1 VVSKQQQTIVQ
12 QVEIGGIGLHSG
24 LPVQVTLCPAEPD
37 QGRTVWVQWHDGM
50 EVIPAHISAVQAT
63 QLSTELAGN
72 QARVRTIEH
81 LLSALWGAG
90 VDNVQIRI
98 KSDQPMVEIPIL
110 DGSALP
116 WLDSIETLGQNR
128 LQNPGKV
135 VTTPVEVHH
144 QGSFVVA
151 MPSPHLQFTYGIE
164 FADCP
169 IGRQWCSWLPEH
181 IPFREA
187 IAPARTF
194 TLAKY
199 IEPMRAQG
207 LIKGGSL
214 ENAIVC
220 DDKTWLNPPLRFADE
235 PCRHKLLD
243 LIGDLSLLGHIP
255 QAHYIAYKASHH
267 LHCQLAKQLLLL

>member
-1 VVSKQQQTIVQ
+1 MAKLLQQTIAR
-12 QVEIGGIGLHSG
+12 EITIEGVGLHSG
-24 LPVQVTLCPAEPD
+24 LPVQVTLSPAGPD
-37 QGRTVWVQWHDGM
+37 RGRSLRVQFCQAE
-50 EVIPAHISAVQAT
+50 EVIPAHVSAVRAT
-63 QLSTELAGN
+63 QLSTELAGT

-81 LLSALWGAG
+81 LLSALWGMG
-90 VDNVQIRI
+90 IDNVQINI
-98 KSDQPMVEIPIL
+98 KTDQPTVEIPIL

-116 WLDSIETLGQNR
+116 WVQAIESMPQDQPKQLPPALTSA
-128 LQNPGKV
+128 
-135 VTTPVEVHH
+135 VEIHD

-151 MPSPHLQFTYGIE
+151 VPSPHLQFTYGIE

-169 IGRQWCSWLPEH
+169 IDRQWCSWMPAQV
-181 IPFREA
+181 PFSQA

-199 IEPMRAQG
+199 IEPLRAQG

-220 DDKTWLNPPLRFADE
+220 DDKKWLNPPLRFADE

-243 LIGDLSLLGHIP
+243 LIGDLSLLGNIP

-267 LHCQLAKQLLLL
+267 LHCQLAMQLLNL